1 MEKLQSKSKMIQ
13 RNQLWLMPLQW
24 VQSLKT
30 EFMEDEIDDT
40 KERQPS
46 RKLTCVSYFFDEFV
60 THITTNRILVYS
72 LKQDHHSIS
81 LIQQINLKPIC
92 ENRETATEEMLR

>member
-46 RKLTCVSYFFDEFV
+46 RELTCVSYFVDEFV
-60 THITTNRILVYS
+60 IHITTNRILVYS
-72 LKQDHHSIS
+72 MKQDHHSIS
-81 LIQQINLKPIC
+81 LIQQINSKPIC
-92 ENRETATEEMLR
+92 ENRETAAEEMLR